1 MKVLL
6 DTHTLIWFLE
16 DSPKLS
22 RKAKSLME
30 DLGNDV
36 YVHAISWFEM
46 SIKAKIGKLSLAD
59 PIDLAFTQATKNGI
73 LTIDIDVPQLKA
85 YQELPFIQEHRDPFD
100 RLIIA
105 TAIQE
110 RLSIVSNDPKFA
122 LYPAAEVLW

>member
-16 DSPKLS
+16 DSPRLS

-59 PIDLAFTQATKNGI
+59 PIDIAFTQASKNGI
-73 LTIDIDVPQLKA
+73 LTIDINAPQLKA
-85 YQELPFIQEHRDPFD
+85 YQSLPFIQEHRDPFD

-105 TAIQE
+105 TALHEGFNI
-110 RLSIVSNDPKFA
+110 ISNDPKFS
-122 LYPAAEVLW
+122 LYPAAKVLW